1 MDLRYH
7 EPKTHGGKRVFFQN
21 ALRRAIGPRMEMKPL
36 TYDAIQEKM
45 YMEVSY
51 IRTHTHTRC
60 NTLQHTATY
69 CLSNVL
75 TKLLT
80 YDPTQEKMY
89 MEVLYTRTHAH
100 TCCNTLQH
108 TATHCNTLQHTA
120 THCLGNVLTNPL
132 NYDATQ
138 EKKILEVLYIRTH
151 THTHTHTEVME
162 VCAGAREGESGGRL
176 RGEGGRKWIHIHT
189 YTHTLTHL

>member
-120 THCLGNVLTNPL
+120 LAMYSQIRSIMMLLKRRKFWRYCTYAHTHIHIH
-132 NYDATQ
+132 TQ
-138 EKKILEVLYIRTH
+138 KLWRYAQGRGREKVEVGSGVREGESGFIYTH
-151 THTHTHTEVME
+151 THTH
-162 VCAGAREGESGGRL
+162 S
-176 RGEGGRKWIHIHT
+176 HT
-189 YTHTLTHL
+189 YDSI